1 MSRIEKI
8 LDLYLFIL
16 YVSLIIL
23 VILVFIA
30 GPLVMGIIFSPYW
43 FLGYIATVL
52 MAPLLIALATSVP
65 SAYRLLMED

>member
-16 YVSLIIL
+16 YVSLITL
-23 VILVFIA
+23 VILTFIA

-43 FLGYIATVL
+43 FLGYIATL
-52 MAPLLIALATSVP
+52 IMAPLLIAIATSIPAV
-65 SAYRLLMED
+65 YNLLMED